1 MQSGELLVMGTGDF
15 PTVSKAEVGQRNLW
29 IRARGTEMA
38 DAGAGHVF
46 FLHETLHRLSRDTAS
61 VCHHTAMSKPV
72 AVE

>member
-29 IRARGTEMA
+29 VRARGTEMA

-46 FLHETLHRLSRDTAS
+46 CMKLSTGCPETLP
-61 VCHHTAMSKPV
+61 VCVITLPRQSL
-72 AVE
+72 